1 MAPTSYVIKLLASKN
16 RYLRRYLS
24 ISQDFLANAL
34 TGNLSQLFEVEQK
47 REKLIQA
54 IGVHNRKISDLIRD
68 LSPEFRTPDLVACA
82 QAQMTEEAEV
92 VQSIL
97 KVDDQ
102 IIECIE
108 LEKLRLKKE
117 LLQAQKRKYLAGRF
131 KSGWISESGE
141 GLDKKV

>member
-1 MAPTSYVIKLLASKN
+1 MVPTSYVIKLLASKN

-24 ISQDFLANAL
+24 VSRDFLVNAL

-54 IGVHNRKISDLIRD
+54 IGVHNRKISEFIRD
-68 LSPEFRTPDLVACA
+68 LSPEFRTPDLVERA

-97 KVDDQ
+97 KVDNQ
-102 IIECIE
+102 IVECIE
-108 LEKLRLKKE
+108 HEKLRLKKE
-117 LLQAQKRKYLAGRF
+117 LLQTQKRKDLAGRF
-131 KSGWISESGE
+131 KSAWIPESGE